1 VRFELT
7 AERIDYN
14 IFISLGK
21 FRVSLTQLN
30 ELVTG
35 QLIESY
41 TLQKLLARLLK
52 RVFLAFAYVGLHKV
66 KNFALVLAAK
76 VITTHQRL
84 ELVCG

>member
-7 AERIDYN
+7 AERIDDN
-14 IFISLGK
+14 IFISFGK

-52 RVFLAFAYVGLHKV
+52 RVLLAFAYVGLHKV
-66 KNFALVLAAK
+66 KNFPLVLAAQI
-76 VITTHQRL
+76 ITTHQRL
-84 ELVCG
+84 ELVRG